1 MPEKIKWGII
11 GPGKIAGKFAQDLQ
25 LVENAVL
32 HGVASRD
39 AGRSAA
45 FAQKYNAVHVFEN
58 YEALATDPEIDIIYV
73 ATPHVFHFEQTMLCL
88 RSGKAVLCEKPLGMN
103 AREVKIMTDEARARN
118 LFLMEAL
125 WTRFIPGTEKLI
137 ELIRQDAIGKIHY
150 VKADFGFLGDG
161 NKSSRVYNPDLGAGT
176 LLDIGIYP
184 VYLSLLLLGIPDQI
198 KAVATFTDT
207 GVDSFCVI
215 LFDYLSG
222 EKAFSESS
230 ILSNTP
236 IEAFIYGQKGS
247 IKMHSRFHHTEKLT
261 LQLNDNTSETFQNT
275 YIGNGY
281 YHEIVEVM
289 ECLKSGKTESEKMPH
304 SMSLDLIRTLDN
316 IRKDIGLKYKT
327 DVWSS

>member
-11 GPGKIAGKFAQDLQ
+11 GPGKIAEKFAQDLL
-25 LVENAVL
+25 LVDDAVL
-32 HGVASRD
+32 YGVASRD
-39 AGRSAA
+39 ANRSADFAKKYRVARA
-45 FAQKYNAVHVFEN
+45 FDSYKAMV
-58 YEALATDPEIDIIYV
+58 TDPEVDIIYV

-88 RSGKAVLCEKPLGMN
+88 RSGKAVLCEKPFGMN
-103 AREVKIMTDEARARN
+103 AREVKIMTGEARARN

-125 WTRFIPGTEKLI
+125 WTRFIPGTEKLL
-137 ELIRQDAIGKIHY
+137 ELIQKDTIGKIQY

-161 NKSSRVYNPDLGAGT
+161 NKESRVYNPDLGAGS

-198 KAVATFTDT
+198 KAVVSFTDT
-207 GVDSFCVI
+207 GVDSFCAI

-236 IEAFIYGQKGS
+236 IEAFIYGDKGS

-261 LQLNDNTSETFQNT
+261 LQLNNNTTETFHCP

-281 YHEIVEVM
+281 YHEIKEVM
-289 ECLKSGKTESEKMPH
+289 DCLKQGKTESEKMPH
-304 SMSLDLIRTLDN
+304 SMSLDLILTLDK
-316 IRKDIGLKYKT
+316 IREMIGLKYKA
-327 DVWSS
+327 DD

>member
-1 MPEKIKWGII
+1 MPEKINWGII

-32 HGVASRD
+32 HGIASRD
-39 AGRSAA
+39 SERSDA
-45 FAQKYNAVHVFEN
+45 FAKKYNAVRVFDN
-58 YEALATDPEIDIIYV
+58 YEALAADPEVDIIYV

-88 RSGKAVLCEKPLGMN
+88 RSGKAVLCEKPFGMN
-103 AREVKIMTDEARARN
+103 AQEVKIMTEEARSRN

-125 WTRFIPGTEKLI
+125 WTRFIPGTEKLL
-137 ELIRQDAIGKIHY
+137 ELIQKDTIGKVQY

-161 NKSSRVYNPDLGAGT
+161 NKDSRVYNPDLGAGT

-198 KAVATFTDT
+198 KAVASFTDT
-207 GVDSFCVI
+207 GVDSFCAI
-215 LFDYLSG
+215 ISDYFSG
-222 EKAFSESS
+222 EKAFSEST

-236 IEAFIYGQKGS
+236 IEAFIYGDKGS
-247 IKMHSRFHHTEKLT
+247 IKMHSRFHHTERLT
-261 LQLNDNTSETFQNT
+261 MQLNDNTSETFNLP

-289 ECLKSGKTESEKMPH
+289 DCLKQGKTESDKMSH
-304 SMSLDLIRTLDN
+304 SMSLALIKTLDN
-316 IRKDIGLKYKT
+316 IREDIGLKYKS
-327 DVWSS
+327 DE

>member
-1 MPEKIKWGII
+1 MPEKINWGII

-32 HGVASRD
+32 HGIASRD
-39 AGRSAA
+39 SERSDA
-45 FAQKYNAVHVFEN
+45 FAKKYNAVRVFDN
-58 YEALATDPEIDIIYV
+58 YEALAADPEVDIIYV

-88 RSGKAVLCEKPLGMN
+88 RSGKAVLCEKPFGMN
-103 AREVKIMTDEARARN
+103 AQEVKIMTEEARSRN

-125 WTRFIPGTEKLI
+125 WTRFIPGTEKLL
-137 ELIRQDAIGKIHY
+137 ELIQKDTIGKVQY

-161 NKSSRVYNPDLGAGT
+161 NKDSRVYNPDLGAGT

-198 KAVATFTDT
+198 KAVASFTDT
-207 GVDSFCVI
+207 GVDSFCAI
-215 LFDYLSG
+215 ISDYFSG
-222 EKAFSESS
+222 EKAFSEST

-236 IEAFIYGQKGS
+236 IEAFIYGDKGS
-247 IKMHSRFHHTEKLT
+247 IKMHSRFHHTERLT
-261 LQLNDNTSETFQNT
+261 MQLNDNTSETFHLP

-289 ECLKSGKTESEKMPH
+289 DCLKQGKTESDKMSH
-304 SMSLDLIRTLDN
+304 SMSLALIKTLDN
-316 IRKDIGLKYKT
+316 IREDIGLKYKS
-327 DVWSS
+327 DE